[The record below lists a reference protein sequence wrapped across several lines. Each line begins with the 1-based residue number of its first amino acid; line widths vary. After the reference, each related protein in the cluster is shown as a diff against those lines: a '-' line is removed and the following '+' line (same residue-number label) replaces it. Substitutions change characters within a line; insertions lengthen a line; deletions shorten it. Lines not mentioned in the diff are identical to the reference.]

1 MISAAIRASF
11 RHGFG
16 CPSDIAQFSDRQPAE
31 SAIRNRRLKDAAV
44 TADGEWVSTTE
55 RSLFRNNGLMFIGF
69 NFVVYCEPGV

>member
-31 SAIRNRRLKDAAV
+31 SAIRNRRLRDAAV

-55 RSLFRNNGLMFIGF
+55 RSSFRNNGLNVNWI
-69 NFVVYCEPGV
+69 